1 MNPHNFILAETQGE
15 LFVLIIRFLWKK
27 SDGNDNFLAVNR

>member
-15 LFVLIIRFLWKK
+15 LFVLIIRFFVEKI
-27 SDGNDNFLAVNR
+27 RQ

>member
-15 LFVLIIRFLWKK
+15 LFVLIIRFFVEKI
-27 SDGNDNFLAVNR
+27 RR

>member
-15 LFVLIIRFLWKK
+15 LFVLIIRFFVEK
-27 SDGNDNFLAVNR
+27 SDSNDNFLAVNR

>member
-15 LFVLIIRFLWKK
+15 LFVLIIRFFVGKIK
-27 SDGNDNFLAVNR
+27 Q